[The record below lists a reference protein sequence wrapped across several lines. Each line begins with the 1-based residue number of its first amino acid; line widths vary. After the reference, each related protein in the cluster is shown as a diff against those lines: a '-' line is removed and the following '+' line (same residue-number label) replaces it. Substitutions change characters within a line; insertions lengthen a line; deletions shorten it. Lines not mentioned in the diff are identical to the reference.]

1 MLVRPELTKARLA
14 RVPKLTK
21 SPASHHAARTPHQP
35 PLTARARPSP
45 TQGLLCGS
53 GTGHGDSPIRLASRV
68 SRSAAYLGVQA
79 EAGAGRCVAR
89 TPGEINSAPQCAS
102 AIERQAPLS
111 GHQDSGS
118 PCPCHRVNS
127 TLVLSVIGRPGPRS
141 YPTGP
146 VRHRQR
152 QQPGQ
157 VNPTAAACTRDWT
170 QARISSSIAHLTEFP
185 IYEFNVAILSR

>member
-68 SRSAAYLGVQA
+68 SRSAAYLGAQA

-89 TPGEINSAPQCAS
+89 SRTPREINSAPQCAS
-102 AIERQAPLS
+102 AIERQAPR
-111 GHQDSGS
+111 GHQPLILCSALVAGPALGLTHRPRHPSGTGS
-118 PCPCHRVNS
+118 GNNNRVGS
-127 TLVLSVIGRPGPRS
+127 IPVQQLARTTGPRPEATPS
-141 YPTGP
+141 RTWQT
-146 VRHRQR
+146 VRVQR
-152 QQPGQ
+152 
-157 VNPTAAACTRDWT
+157 CC
-170 QARISSSIAHLTEFP
+170 
-185 IYEFNVAILSR
+185 YSR